1 MPTNGT
7 GCAACAFWSRGR
19 RFKWRLTGGRAE
31 DNTRRRGLHL
41 GSSLALHR
49 HRLKH
54 PVKHAHMEVHVLVQ
68 AGAEAV
74 DKRHGADVQGRIAC
88 LRRSG
93 AVGLQALRNDP
104 QEDAQ
109 HHAQHWPVTLHE
121 VTQSLAGFS
130 PNSWTKTAACARL
143 VREGSYHF

>member
-1 MPTNGT
+1 M
-7 GCAACAFWSRGR
+7 
-19 RFKWRLTGGRAE
+19 
-31 DNTRRRGLHL
+31 
-41 GSSLALHR
+41 
-49 HRLKH
+49 
-54 PVKHAHMEVHVLVQ
+54 HMLVQ
-68 AGAEAV
+68 AGAEPV
-74 DKRHGADVQGRIAC
+74 YEGHGSDVQGRLVD